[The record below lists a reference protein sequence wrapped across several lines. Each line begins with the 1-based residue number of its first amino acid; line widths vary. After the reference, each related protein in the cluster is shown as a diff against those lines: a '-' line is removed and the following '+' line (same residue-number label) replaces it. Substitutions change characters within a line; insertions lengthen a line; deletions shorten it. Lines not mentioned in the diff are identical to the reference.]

1 LSIYVEGLLRADNSV
16 KLTTYINLLYQQK
29 LVIFESTKQITMP
42 NQVEE
47 FNTYRAKMNE
57 VILGK
62 QNKVINRLFNLDTN
76 TYAEGALNVKTK
88 EMLGLVASMV
98 LRCDDCIKY
107 HVGKCHDEGITTDEL
122 YEIFAVAN
130 IVGGTIVIPH
140 TRRAAEYWEELQA
153 Q

>member
-1 LSIYVEGLLRADNSV
+1 MS
-16 KLTTYINLLYQQK
+16 NL
-29 LVIFESTKQITMP
+29 
-42 NQVEE
+42 VEE
-47 FNTYRAKMNE
+47 FNDYRTRMNE

-62 QNKVINRLFNLDTN
+62 NNLVMKRLWNLDTN
-76 TYAEGALNVKTK
+76 TYEEGALDKKTK

-107 HVGKCHDEGITTDEL
+107 HLGKSHELGITTEQV

-140 TRRAAEYWEELQA
+140 TRRAAEFWEELQGEKGIGD
-153 Q
+153 